1 MNLNMQKVTCVLKI
15 AQLPP
20 RMLSAFSN
28 LFIIIANKWMNWIQ
42 KALKNVSKIC
52 ILEEKK
58 ELQPR
63 FEGKSTKPI
72 NFMKNNFLRFSSNV
86 IEATISIPT
95 NATIKSN
102 CIFQTFLR
110 KNVAWYQQMKNLQAK
125 NQRKLTYVGRTQALT
140 VSSGFSSLLGVALF
154 RTIKHFTQKMLLSQ
168 WKSPLRKHKKLRVN
182 WNIL

>member
-1 MNLNMQKVTCVLKI
+1 M
-15 AQLPP
+15 
-20 RMLSAFSN
+20 
-28 LFIIIANKWMNWIQ
+28 
-42 KALKNVSKIC
+42 
-52 ILEEKK
+52 EEKK

-110 KNVAWYQQMKNLQAK
+110 KNVAWYQQMKNLQSK
-125 NQRKLTYVGRTQALT
+125 KQRKLTYVGRTWEERKRWLFLQVFQAFW
-140 VSSGFSSLLGVALF
+140 VLLYF
-154 RTIKHFTQKMLLSQ
+154 EQLSISHKKCCFFQ
-168 WKSPLRKHKKLRVN
+168 WKSSLWKQKKLSVS
-182 WNIL
+182 WYIL